1 MTKMNQ
7 ADTIIS
13 FAPELS
19 VIIPTLNEHDNLLPL
34 LAQLDEAL
42 AGIAWEAIIVDD
54 DSKDGTPE
62 LARTLAVSRGNLRV
76 IQRIGRDGLASA
88 CTEGMMSSIAP
99 YFIVLDADMQHD
111 ASIIPRMLEV
121 IREGKTDIV
130 VGSRHVAGGDMG
142 DFASHRQQLSSL
154 GTRLAHML
162 LKVPL
167 SDPMSGFFMV
177 RADFFRAAVHR
188 LSNIGFKILL
198 DLVVSSPTTPRI
210 LELPY
215 TFGTRAHGQSKL
227 SMRVALNYLEL
238 IADKTIGRYIPIR
251 FLIFVAVGTLGVFL
265 HLGALSLLF
274 VRMAIPF
281 YLSQVT
287 ATFFAMTTNFVLNNK
302 ITYRDR
308 QLTGKAFFWGL
319 LSFYAA
325 CGLGAA
331 ANFAVADML
340 FSHSVYW
347 LAAGFL
353 GAIVGS
359 VWNYVVTST
368 FTWRNKSV

>member
-1 MTKMNQ
+1 MTIPYLSED
-7 ADTIIS
+7 ALS

-19 VIIPTLNEHDNLLPL
+19 VIIPTLNERDNLVPL
-34 LAQLDEAL
+34 LDLLDKAL
-42 AGIAWEAIIVDD
+42 TGLAWEAIIVDD
-54 DSKDGTPE
+54 DSHDGTPE
-62 LARTLAVSRGNLRV
+62 LARRLAANRSNLRV
-76 IQRIGRDGLASA
+76 IQRIGRGGLASA
-88 CTEGMMSSIAP
+88 CTEGMMASVAP
-99 YFIVLDADMQHD
+99 CFVILDADMQHD
-111 ASIIPRMLEV
+111 AFLIPLMLDV
-121 IREGKTDIV
+121 MKEGDTDIV
-130 VGSRHVAGGDMG
+130 VGSRHVSGGDMG
-142 DFASHRQQLSSL
+142 EFAEHRKALSSL
-154 GTRLAHML
+154 GTRLARML

-198 DLVVSSPTTPRI
+198 DLVVSSPTPPRI
-210 LELPY
+210 VELPY
-215 TFGTRAHGQSKL
+215 IFGERAHGESKL
-227 SMRVALNYLEL
+227 SLRVALNYLEL
-238 IADKTIGRYIPIR
+238 LADKTIGRLIPLR
-251 FLIFVAVGTLGVFL
+251 FVIFVMVGMLGVVL

-274 VRMAIPF
+274 IRLAIPF
-281 YLSQVT
+281 YLSQMT
-287 ATFFAMTTNFVLNNK
+287 ATFFAMTVNFVLNNT

-308 QLTGKAFFWGL
+308 RLTGSAFVWGF
-319 LSFYAA
+319 LSFIAA
-325 CGLGAA
+325 CGIGAA

-368 FTWRNKSV
+368 FTWRNKAA